1 MHIDR
6 QKAPGATGNLER
18 KGLVMRKLLTICA
31 TLGALSGL
39 AMADTWTGTLM
50 DARCADRAANQ
61 PCYAKRSSGK
71 YVLDVNGTKYRLDA
85 RTNRDM
91 RSALLERKHSMKS
104 DPSTV
109 TIEGQMGSDGRIHA
123 HTIGMQ

>member
-1 MHIDR
+1 
-6 QKAPGATGNLER
+6 
-18 KGLVMRKLLTICA
+18 MRKLFAICA

-50 DARCADRAANQ
+50 DAHCANRSGDQA
-61 PCYAKRSSGK
+61 CYAKRSSVR

-85 RTNRDM
+85 HTNRDV

-104 DPSTV
+104 DPSMV
-109 TIEGQMGSDGRIHA
+109 TIEGQLRSDGSIHA
-123 HTIGMQ
+123 HTIGLQ